1 MPVNLSIKN
10 VPDEVAERLR
20 ERAERS
26 HRSLQGEL
34 MTILTEAIGRRSE
47 HWTIEEVQRRVA
59 ALGLATPAEAAAMV
73 REDRDAG

>member
-10 VPDEVAERLR
+10 VPDELADRLR

-34 MTILTEAIGRRSE
+34 MTILTEAISQQTERWS
-47 HWTIEEVQRRVA
+47 IEEVRRRVG
-59 ALGLATPAEAAAMV
+59 ALGLQTPAEAASMV
-73 REDRDAG
+73 REDRDAR